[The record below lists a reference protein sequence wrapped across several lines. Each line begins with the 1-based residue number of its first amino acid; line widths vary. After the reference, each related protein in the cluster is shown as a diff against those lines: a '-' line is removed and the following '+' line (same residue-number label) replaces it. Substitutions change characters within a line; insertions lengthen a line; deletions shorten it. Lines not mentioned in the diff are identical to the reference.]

1 MVSCEISDFR
11 QERGIMQQRKRIGER
26 LIEAGLITQEQLEF
40 SLQEQKKTGELLGA
54 ILFSHGFIS
63 QKDLFTMLSMSYSGE
78 YAKPREEEMDLPQ
91 DIRDIVMQ
99 SSAVLRTTIREP
111 EKVSDL
117 LMAPIVRLVERIIVT
132 GIKKGAT
139 DIHIG
144 PDVKGTRVRYRIDGL
159 LQHAMYLPKDVLP
172 AIVSRV
178 KIMGSMNI
186 AESRVPQDGAMEFSW
201 ESRSLDIR
209 ISTFPLM
216 GGENIVMRLL
226 DKTQILLGLENL
238 GFLINDIETI
248 KKALN
253 VPYGMIIVTGPTG
266 SGKTTTLYSALSTI
280 NSVFKN
286 IFTIEDPVEYQLPLI
301 RQSQVNVKAGLTF
314 ASGLRS
320 ILRQDPDVIL
330 VGEMRDME
338 TAELAIRSA
347 LTGHLV
353 FTTLHTNNATSSL
366 PRLMDMGVEPFLLA
380 STIDTIIS
388 QRLLRVLCKSCRE
401 EYVPAK
407 ALRASLGIPIPDD
420 AVFFRARGCEK
431 CSDTGY
437 RGRTIIYE
445 LLKMNEPLRNLVLA
459 KSGSDTLADAAK
471 ENGMEPMYEIGIKKV
486 ILGITS
492 LEEVLSTTRTSF

>member
-1 MVSCEISDFR
+1 
-11 QERGIMQQRKRIGER
+11 MQQRKRIGDR
-26 LIEAGLITQEQLEF
+26 LIDAGLITQEQLQIA
-40 SLQEQKKTGELLGA
+40 LDEQKKTGELVGA
-54 ILFSHGFIS
+54 ILYGRGFIS
-63 QKDLFTMLSMSYSGE
+63 QKDLFTMLSMSYGGE
-78 YAKPREEEMDLPQ
+78 YAKDQEIDIDMPQ
-91 DIRDIVMQ
+91 DIKEIVRQ
-99 SSAVLRTTIREP
+99 SSAVLKTTVREP
-111 EKVSDL
+111 DKLSELS
-117 LMAPIVRLVERIIVT
+117 MAPVVRLVEKIIVT

-144 PDVKGTRVRYRIDGL
+144 PDVKGTRVRYRIDGM
-159 LQHAMYLPKDVLP
+159 LQHAMYLPKDILR

-186 AESRVPQDGAMEFSW
+186 AESRIPQDGSMEFVW
-201 ESRSLDIR
+201 EAKSFDIR

-216 GGENIVMRLL
+216 GGENIVMRIL
-226 DKTQILLGLENL
+226 DKTQLLLGLENL
-238 GFLINDIETI
+238 GFLKDDIETI
-248 KKALN
+248 RQSLN

-280 NSVFKN
+280 NSVYKN
-286 IFTIEDPVEYQLPLI
+286 IYTIEDPVEYQLPLI
-301 RQSQVNVKAGLTF
+301 RQSQVNIRAGLTF

-353 FTTLHTNNATSSL
+353 FTTLHTNNAASSL

-388 QRLLRVLCKSCRE
+388 QRLVRMLCNKCKEAYPVSSGLRENMGAAVAEDTVFYK
-401 EYVPAK
+401 AK
-407 ALRASLGIPIPDD
+407 
-420 AVFFRARGCEK
+420 GCEA

-445 LLKMNEPLRNLVLA
+445 IMKMNEGLRKLVLA
-459 KSGSDTLADAAK
+459 KTGSDTLADAAK
-471 ENGMEPMYEIGIKKV
+471 KGGMETMYEIGIKKA
-486 ILGITS
+486 ITGITS
-492 LEEVLSTTRTSF
+492 LEEVISTTRTV